1 MGYIVGTHSFNLS
14 SLPTIREV
22 GQPWADAS
30 ATTFPLRSSILDSM
44 AYLKVGDVLED
55 RYRIE
60 TPIARGGM
68 STVYRCIDLRLGR
81 SVAVK
86 VMDSA
91 HVNDP
96 VFRQRFRREARS
108 MAQLSHP
115 NLVNVYDFSSSGDH
129 AFIVMELITGGTL
142 RELLAERGP
151 MPPHAAT
158 GVMSEVLTGLAA
170 AHRAGMVHRDIKPDN
185 VLIAQDHRVK
195 LSDFGLVRA
204 ASAGHSTDDKI
215 VGTVAYLS
223 PEQVDGA
230 EIGPASDVYSAGI
243 VLFELLT
250 GTTPFRGADDM
261 EHAYAR
267 LTEVVPAPSSLIDG
281 VPSLIDALVATATSP
296 DPEDRFDDAS
306 EFLAALEDV
315 SQELSLPGFKVPVPV
330 NSAANRANAA
340 VPDAQPTDMFTT
352 HLPAVDNADQ
362 TAVIPV
368 QDPPHPN
375 ETSILPAQPEPPG
388 MAPALPARQDGDTER
403 QPEHSDVDGVDAPAI
418 VPVTNRSKLKLS
430 IWLLVVALLAAAIAV
445 GGWWFGSGRYGEI
458 PQVIGMDEIQAVAV
472 VEEAGFAPLT
482 DTRFDNEVPSG
493 AIIGTDPSFGER
505 LPRGGDVTIL
515 VSQGRPVVPDLGED
529 RSVSSVRSALQDQTF
544 VWVDAPGEYSDDIA
558 QGDVARLSPGPGT
571 ALEVGS
577 HVQVHLSRG
586 PAPVAIPDVSGMDVA
601 QATRVIENAG
611 LRVERVAESFDAGA
625 ANGEVF
631 ATSPDISSE
640 INRGDGVVLQV
651 SNAIA
656 APDVVGMRESD
667 ALEALAEAG
676 LTVSSTSIMPDEVAR
691 SADTVVS
698 MTPEAGGL
706 VDPADPQVSLGLAG
720 QVEVPNVIGRRID
733 DARQILEE
741 AGLFLVT
748 DPDDD
753 DDDRIFTQTPRAR
766 TDVAAGSEIEIR
778 AF

>member
-1 MGYIVGTHSFNLS
+1 
-14 SLPTIREV
+14 
-22 GQPWADAS
+22 
-30 ATTFPLRSSILDSM
+30 M

-91 HVNDP
+91 YVNDS

-158 GVMSEVLTGLAA
+158 GVMREILTGLSA
-170 AHRAGMVHRDIKPDN
+170 AHTAGMVHRDIKPDN
-185 VLIAQDHRVK
+185 VLIARDHRVK

-223 PEQVDGA
+223 PEQVEGA

-250 GTTPFRGADDM
+250 GTTPFRGVDDM
-261 EHAYAR
+261 AHAYAR

-281 VPSLIDALVATATSP
+281 VPSLVDALVATATSP
-296 DPEDRFDDAS
+296 DPTDRFDDAA

-315 SQELSLPGFKVPVPV
+315 SKELSLPSFKVPVPV
-330 NSAANRANAA
+330 DSAANRANAA
-340 VPDAQPTDMFTT
+340 VPDVQPTEMFTT
-352 HLPAVDNADQ
+352 HLSPMADRRDQ
-362 TAVIPV
+362 TSVIPV
-368 QDPPHPN
+368 QDDPHSHSDPN
-375 ETSILPAQPEPPG
+375 ETSILPAHPEPPG
-388 MAPALPARQDGDTER
+388 MVAPTPLPGSSPEAGHPAAPVRRDETELS
-403 QPEHSDVDGVDAPAI
+403 PEHPAGEGSDIALGA
-418 VPVTNRSKLKLS
+418 PVTNRSKLKLTV
-430 IWLLVVALLAAAIAV
+430 WLLIVALLAGAIAV

-458 PQVIGMDEIQAVAV
+458 PQIMGLDEIQAVAV
-472 VEEAGFAPLT
+472 VQEAGFDSVT
-482 DTRFDNEVPSG
+482 DTRFDNEVPAGS
-493 AIIGTDPSFGER
+493 IIGTDPSFGER
-505 LPRGGDVTIL
+505 LPRGEDVTIL

-529 RSVSSVRSALQDQTF
+529 RRSPSDVRTALEDQTF
-544 VWVDAPGEYSDDIA
+544 VWVDAPGEYSDDIPV
-558 QGDVARLSPGPGT
+558 GDVVSLTPAPGT

-586 PAPVAIPDVSGMDVA
+586 PAPVAVPDVAGMDIA
-601 QATRVIENAG
+601 QATRVIDNAG
-611 LRVERVAESFDAGA
+611 LTVERVEESFDPDTPG
-625 ANGEVF
+625 GTVF
-631 ATSPDISSE
+631 ATSPESTSE
-640 INRGDGVVLQV
+640 LSRGDGVVLRV
-651 SNAIA
+651 SNAIE
-656 APDVVGMRESD
+656 APDVVGMKEAE
-667 ALEALAEAG
+667 ALEMLAEAG
-676 LTVSSTSIMPDEVAR
+676 LTVSSTSTVPEEVAKT
-691 SADTVVS
+691 ADTVVTMS
-698 MTPEAGGL
+698 PEAGGL
-706 VDPADPQVSLGLAG
+706 VDPANPQVSLGLAG
-720 QVEVPNVIGRRID
+720 QVEVPNIIGRRVE
-733 DARQILEE
+733 DARQILED
-741 AGLFLVT
+741 AGLVLLT
-748 DPDDD
+748 DSGDQDN
-753 DDDRIFTQTPRAR
+753 DRIYSQTPRPR
-766 TDVAAGSEIEIR
+766 TDVAAGAEIEVR
-778 AF
+778 AI